1 MRKLFFIFIIFSLLF
16 SCNDGEIIVT
26 DFNFETSNLNNC
38 GGPGAYIFYNI
49 NNSLSA
55 ESISL
60 ILETSDI
67 LFFES
72 GTVEYVLNGNT
83 YVVDYRKYDGDITDS
98 YFCSNIPPTSPG
110 VSIEYL
116 GASGIALLTTI
127 VTRDD
132 EDGIE
137 EDPES
142 NLDTDN
148 DGLLNYFDNDD
159 DGDNVPTV
167 NELGA
172 GFLSGNNEFPL
183 DTDNDGIFDYLDIDD
198 DGDTIFTRYEDANGD
213 LDPTNDFTGTSD
225 DPDYL
230 TAAITNSNAIDQYRI
245 HSYQITSDIELVI
258 NNLVLVNGSEEITKE
273 TMILGNKS
281 GVIDGTIS
289 VTPDFN

>member
-83 YVVDYRKYDGDITDS
+83 YVVDYRKYNGDITDS

-172 GFLSGNNEFPL
+172 GFLSGDNEFPL

>member
-1 MRKLFFIFIIFSLLF
+1 MRKLFFILILFSLF
-16 SCNDGEIIVT
+16 YSCNDGEIIVT

-60 ILETSDI
+60 ILETSDV

-72 GTVEYVLNGNT
+72 GTVEYFLNGNT
-83 YVVDYRKYDGDITDS
+83 YVVNYRKYDSDITDS

-198 DGDTIFTRYEDANGD
+198 DEDTILTRYEDANGD

-225 DPDYL
+225 VPDYL
-230 TAAITNSNAIDQYRI
+230 TPAIANSNVIDQYRI

>member
-1 MRKLFFIFIIFSLLF
+1 MLL
-16 SCNDGEIIVT
+16 IIV
-26 DFNFETSNLNNC
+26 
-38 GGPGAYIFYNI
+38 
-49 NNSLSA
+49 
-55 ESISL
+55 
-60 ILETSDI
+60 
-67 LFFES
+67 
-72 GTVEYVLNGNT
+72 NT
-83 YVVDYRKYDGDITDS
+83 MVTLQMS

-172 GFLSGNNEFPL
+172 GFLSGDNEFPL

-198 DGDTIFTRYEDANGD
+198 DGDTILTRYEDANGD